1 MNENKKIVRLHAEN
15 HSAEALGIIF
25 AYKQQD
31 DHLVYSMYQGESVH
45 EQKIPLEE
53 WVSYEHFFEAL
64 NKEKKEQIQP
74 FIYHNADAVAVVDLE
89 GKTLQVN
96 PAFENTF
103 GWTFEEIYQKPL

>member
-25 AYKQQD
+25 AYKQKD

-64 NKEKKEQIQP
+64 NKKKKLMYELQINDKRYVVNLTPLSYTEKPEIMG
-74 FIYHNADAVAVVDLE
+74 HC
-89 GKTLQVN
+89 VN
-96 PAFENTF
+96 
-103 GWTFEEIYQKPL
+103 I